1 MFIDM
6 VENLLN
12 RHEPEGQSPQV
23 TMAQYETWQKYYS
36 FDALYNLRYGQ
47 SFCNE
52 FNIRDNILFYEQNWV
67 RADTYIRNNYI
78 VRP

>member
-1 MFIDM
+1 MFTDM
-6 VENLLN
+6 VEDLLN
-12 RHEPEGQSPQV
+12 RHEPTDESRQV
-23 TMAQYETWQKYYS
+23 TMEQYETWQKHYS

-52 FNIRDNILFYEQNWV
+52 FNIRDNILFYERDWV
-67 RADTYIRNNYI
+67 QADTYIRNNYI